1 MIRGC
6 KNHLIHMNS
15 STFTMV
21 NKISTG
27 EISFEVEN
35 FQEDKCVGIRLA
47 PSKDK
52 PIPKFSRGHDF

>member
-1 MIRGC
+1 
-6 KNHLIHMNS
+6 
-15 STFTMV
+15 MV
-21 NKISTG
+21 NKKSTG

-52 PIPKFSRGHDF
+52 PIPKFSRGHHF